1 MGLLSSTR
9 QPLTRCALSCTAA
22 GRQRGRE
29 CGREG
34 TGGDGSG
41 GDGKGGEETVGEWRG
56 GEGRGGEGR
65 GGEGRGGE
73 EGGEGRGGEGRE
85 GRGGEGRGG
94 GKLHGRYPAERTGQ
108 YTVYSQTIPQ
118 RGPCP

>member
-22 GRQRGRE
+22 VRQTG
-29 CGREG
+29 GREG
-34 TGGDGSG
+34 WEGGDGS
-41 GDGKGGEETVGEWRG
+41 G

-73 EGGEGRGGEGRE
+73 GRGVEGRGGEGRGGEGRE
-85 GRGGEGRGG
+85 GEGSGG
-94 GKLHGRYPAERTGQ
+94 GKLHGRYPDQVTGQ
-108 YTVYSQTIPQ
+108 YTI
-118 RGPCP
+118 